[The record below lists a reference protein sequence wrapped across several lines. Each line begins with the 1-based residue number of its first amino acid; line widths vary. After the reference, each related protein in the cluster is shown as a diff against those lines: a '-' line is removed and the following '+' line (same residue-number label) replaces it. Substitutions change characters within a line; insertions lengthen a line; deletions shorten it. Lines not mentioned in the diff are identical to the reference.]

1 MNVYNNLGRNFYLN
15 KIQSEIT
22 ELENEFLQNTEEL
35 DNVHYKILDIPYGT
49 RTKNNPV
56 WHELHRRRIRLSQ
69 RNIIIQ
75 RHLKNLHAEYMK
87 YETMQI

>member
-1 MNVYNNLGRNFYLN
+1 MNVYNNFGRDFYLN

-22 ELENEFLQNTEEL
+22 GLENEFLQNTEEL
-35 DNVHYKILDIPYGT
+35 DDIHYKILDMSYGT

-56 WHELHRRRIRLSQ
+56 WYGLNRRRIRLSQ

-75 RHLKNLHAEYMK
+75 KHLKNLHAEYTK
-87 YETMQI
+87 YETMEL